1 MGINLGI
8 LTSML
13 ILDVNVQVTSCEER
27 VFSSVGKMFM
37 MVCMC
42 ERRMGLEIT

>member
-13 ILDVNVQVTSCEER
+13 ILDVNVQVTSCEEH
-27 VFSSVGKMFM
+27 VFSSDGKMSM

>member
-8 LTSML
+8 ITSML

-27 VFSSVGKMFM
+27 VFSRVGKMFM

>member
-13 ILDVNVQVTSCEER
+13 ILDVNVHVTSCEER
-27 VFSSVGKMFM
+27 VLSRDGKMFM